1 MFNNIPIVTKNILII
16 NVLMYVVTYIDF
28 QSGGDLHSF
37 FAAHF
42 INSPLFQP
50 FQLVTHM
57 FSHSLD
63 GIFHIFFNM
72 FMLVM
77 FGSHLERVWGAK
89 RYFIFYFSAG
99 IGAFLLYNTIGFFP
113 IAELKQQLVEMGN
126 SSYKIDQIVKEGI
139 FWDYYVSHNTSNLDK
154 YFVGLYQK
162 GYISME
168 TFQNPQALVDYI
180 VYSNKGMVGAS
191 GALFGLLAA
200 FAILFPNTELMLLF
214 PPIPIKAKYF
224 IGGYLVYEVY
234 MSFFSSTVDNIAH
247 LAHVGGAVVGIIL
260 VLYWRKR
267 DRRNFY

>member
-1 MFNNIPIVTKNILII
+1 MFNNIPVVTKNILII
-16 NVLMYVVTYIDF
+16 NILMYIVTYIDF
-28 QSGGDLHSF
+28 QMGGNLHSL

-72 FMLVM
+72 FMLIM
-77 FGSHLERVWGAK
+77 FGSHLERIWGAK
-89 RYFIFYFSAG
+89 RYFIFYISAG

-113 IAELKQQLVEMGN
+113 ISELKQQLIDMGN
-126 SSYKIDQIVKEGI
+126 KPYYIDEVVRDGVL
-139 FWDYYVSHNTSNLDK
+139 WDYIITNSMQADK
-154 YFVGLYQK
+154 YFFELYQK
-162 GYISME
+162 GIISVE
-168 TFQNPQALVDYI
+168 TYQNPSVFIEYLNYTNQ
-180 VYSNKGMVGAS
+180 GMVGAS

-200 FAILFPNTELMLLF
+200 FAILFPNTELMMLF
-214 PPIPIKAKYF
+214 LPVPIKAKYF

-234 MSFFSSTVDNIAH
+234 MSFFSTTIDNIAH

-260 VLYWRKR
+260 VLYWRKT
-267 DRRNFY
+267 DRKNFY